1 MGIITLW
8 LVLFARTSVHSS
20 RGRFRRV
27 GMASRQRHVCRMV
40 TVSRV
45 RSSGVAIFIEIW
57 FTSPFL
63 VGVRVKVLNSCG
75 MSYRSIGFPV
85 WMLRKMFA
93 ARVRIVSYSDCR
105 LGSLGITAS
114 SAVVSFPITP

>member
-8 LVLFARTSVHSS
+8 LVLFARTSGPSLRVRS
-20 RGRFRRV
+20 RRV
-27 GMASRQRHVCRMV
+27 VTASRQRHVCRTIV
-40 TVSRV
+40 ASHV

-63 VGVRVKVLNSCG
+63 AGVRVKVLNSCG

-93 ARVRIVSYSDCR
+93 ARVRIVSYSACR
-105 LGSLGITAS
+105 LGSLGLTAS
-114 SAVVSFPITP
+114 SAVVSFPTIP